1 MNINYENGNQI
12 QSGYP
17 PNNNNNWNNNY
28 GFRSK
33 GVLVAKTCKDLSIAY
48 LSLFSLAAIAAILA
62 GVFYVLYTNALKSI
76 SVSNND
82 GYYSYYYDYN
92 IVNAINSYSDAFIA
106 MIGILIVSGIGFEI
120 IAIALV
126 IKVNT
131 LENIHSST
139 DTLLV
144 LFLAG
149 LFVIFTG
156 VAGACMVIGISNR
169 IENQNK
175 NNYNTFEPGP
185 NWTKY

>member
-12 QSGYP
+12 QNGYS

-28 GFRSK
+28 GFRNK
-33 GVLVAKTCKDLSIAY
+33 DVLVAKTCKDLSIAY

-62 GVFYVLYTNALKSI
+62 GVFYVLYTNALKSMI
-76 SVSNND
+76 AFND
-82 GYYSYYYDYN
+82 NGYSYYYDY
-92 IVNAINSYSDAFIA
+92 NAINSYSDAFIA

-131 LENIHSST
+131 LENIHSNV

-156 VAGACMVIGISNR
+156 VAGACMVIEISNR